1 MAPNRPD
8 IKRKPF
14 AWKVYVLC
22 TVYEKVYVLGTS
34 NGGTRPRYR
43 PCCFAPGYI
52 RSGKG
57 LASYIVK
64 MVRNSEITQ
73 KMRKYISLFKSQAQE
88 MDTRLIVRFTW

>member
-43 PCCFAPGYI
+43 PCCFAPGYFLT
-52 RSGKG
+52 SDLEKD
-57 LASYIVK
+57 L
-64 MVRNSEITQ
+64 
-73 KMRKYISLFKSQAQE
+73 QAI
-88 MDTRLIVRFTW
+88 L